1 MASLRLRAVN
11 TIQRATKPGKAADKA
26 KGTPAIPPEIET
38 IKPGTVFTAEDQKQ
52 FDELTAGPRPAAV
65 AVKDDAD
72 DAKKAPAKKAPTK
85 KAPTK
90 KAPAKKD
97 EKPEGADTQT
107 GGEGDDTQTGGE
119 GADGEGGEGEDDLV

>member
-72 DAKKAPAKKAPTK
+72 DAKKAPAKKAPVK
-85 KAPTK
+85 KAQ
-90 KAPAKKD
+90 AKKD
-97 EKPEGADTQT
+97 EKP
-107 GGEGDDTQTGGE
+107 EGDDTQTGGE
-119 GADGEGGEGEDDLV
+119 GAEGGEGEDDLV

>member
-1 MASLRLRAVN
+1 MASLKLRAVN

-72 DAKKAPAKKAPTK
+72 DAKKAPAKKAP
-85 KAPTK
+85 
-90 KAPAKKD
+90 AKKD

-119 GADGEGGEGEDDLV
+119 GAEGEGGEGEDDLV

>member
-65 AVKDDAD
+65 AVKGEAEEP
-72 DAKKAPAKKAPTK
+72 KKAAPAKKAASTK
-85 KAPTK
+85 KAA
-90 KAPAKKD
+90 KAA
-97 EKPEGADTQT
+97 EGEDTT
-107 GGEGDDTQTGGE
+107 AGGEGEDTTAGS
-119 GADGEGGEGEDDLV
+119 EGEDDLV

>member
-72 DAKKAPAKKAPTK
+72 DAKKAPAKKAP
-85 KAPTK
+85 
-90 KAPAKKD
+90 AKKD
-97 EKPEGADTQT
+97 EKPEGDDTQT

-119 GADGEGGEGEDDLV
+119 GAEGEGGEGEDDLV

>member
-38 IKPGTVFTAEDQKQ
+38 IKPGTVFTASDETQ
-52 FDELTAGPRPAAV
+52 FKELTAGPRPAAV

-72 DAKKAPAKKAPTK
+72 DAKKAPAKKAP
-85 KAPTK
+85 
-90 KAPAKKD
+90 AKKG
-97 EKPEGADTQT
+97 EKTEGADTQT
-107 GGEGDDTQTGGE
+107 GGEGDDPKT
-119 GADGEGGEGEDDLV
+119 DGEGGEGEDDLV

>member
-38 IKPGTVFTAEDQKQ
+38 IEPGTVFTAEDQKQ

-72 DAKKAPAKKAPTK
+72 DAKKAPAKKAP
-85 KAPTK
+85 AK

-97 EKPEGADTQT
+97 EKPEGDDTQT

-119 GADGEGGEGEDDLV
+119 GAEGEGGEGEDDLV